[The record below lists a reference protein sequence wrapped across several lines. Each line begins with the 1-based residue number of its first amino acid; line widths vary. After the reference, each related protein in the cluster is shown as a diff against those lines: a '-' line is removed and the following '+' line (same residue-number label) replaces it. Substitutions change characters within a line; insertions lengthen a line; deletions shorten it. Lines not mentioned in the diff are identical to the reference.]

1 MEKNTKVIV
10 VGVIVLIILGVGIYL
25 YQQKS
30 AVAPPSGASVTE
42 PTAPTDGGAAAPITS
57 PTKTEAPKNVKI
69 PELGE
74 KPAEG
79 VAAPISVAPAA
90 PGVSAKLRRFE
101 IKAENGVYNPSTII
115 VKKGDSIDIKFTA
128 VDKTYDFTLP
138 DYGIKAVAQK
148 GETKL
153 LGFQAVND
161 GKFTYYCSVCGGLN
175 SKTKGYIIVSP

>member
-30 AVAPPSGASVTE
+30 AVAPPSGAPVTE
-42 PTAPTDGGAAAPITS
+42 PTTSTGGGAATPMAS

-79 VAAPISVAPAA
+79 VEAPISVAPAA
-90 PGVSAKLRRFE
+90 PRAAAKLIR
-101 IKAENGVYNPSTII
+101 
-115 VKKGDSIDIKFTA
+115 
-128 VDKTYDFTLP
+128 L
-138 DYGIKAVAQK
+138 GIKA
-148 GETKL
+148 
-153 LGFQAVND
+153 
-161 GKFTYYCSVCGGLN
+161 
-175 SKTKGYIIVSP
+175 